1 VTTVHQAFR
10 FALDPTPTQARH
22 LRSHCGAA
30 RFAFNWGL
38 ARVKDRLT
46 ACQAGENSTV
56 PWTLPALRR
65 EWNQVKQEV
74 APWWAENS
82 KEAYSS
88 GLEALARALRNWS
101 SGRATSTPGRR
112 IGFPRFK
119 RKGRGPE
126 SCRFTTGSIRV
137 EPDRHHVALPRLGM
151 IRTHESTRKLAR
163 RIEHGTARI
172 LSATVSCRADRWF
185 VSFTVEVERNANVNS
200 GREVVVGVDAGV
212 HHLAVLSTGEI
223 IENPRP
229 GQSHL
234 RKLRRLN
241 RELAR
246 RRPGSRH
253 QAVTRRRLASLHA
266 HARYIR
272 QDHLHKLTTRLAKQY
287 DVVVVEQLNVA
298 GMLRNRPLARAVAD
312 SSMAEL
318 RRLLA
323 YKTAWYGS
331 RMVAADPWFPSSK
344 TCSACGHVKA
354 KLGLAE
360 RLYVCDSCGLKAD
373 RDLNAALNLAQLAA
387 GSGAEAQK
395 ARGPDVSLSHAEQS
409 GQKRE
414 ASAGYN
420 QMRLAPPPSNRGLPE
435 SIPGTGRVTV
445 LRLMA
450 SSQGVL

>member
-10 FALDPTPTQARH
+10 FALDPTPTQVRR

-38 ARVKDRLT
+38 ALVKDQLD
-46 ACQAGENSTV
+46 ACQPDEDTTV

-65 EWNQVKQEV
+65 EWNQAKHEV

-88 GLEALARALRNWS
+88 GLDALARALQNWS
-101 SGRATSTPGRR
+101 SARASPRPGRR
-112 IGFPRFK
+112 VGFPRFK
-119 RKGRGPE
+119 RKGRGHE
-126 SCRFTTGSIRV
+126 ACRFTTGAISV
-137 EPDRHHVALPRLGM
+137 EPDRHHVTLPRLGT

-172 LSATVSCRADRWF
+172 LSATVSCRAERWF
-185 VSFTVEVERNANVNS
+185 VSFTVEIERNSNAN
-200 GREVVVGVDAGV
+200 GGWDAVVGVDAGV

-223 IENPRP
+223 IENRRP

-241 RELAR
+241 RESAR
-246 RRPGSRH
+246 RRSGSGRRE
-253 QAVTRRRLASLHA
+253 ATRRRIARLHA
-266 HARYIR
+266 RISCLR
-272 QDHLHKLTTRLAKQY
+272 QDEMHKLTTRLAKKY
-287 DVVVVEQLNVA
+287 DVIVVEQLNVA
-298 GMLRNRPLARAVAD
+298 GMLRNRTLARAVAD
-312 SSMAEL
+312 TSMAEL
-318 RRLLA
+318 RRLLS
-323 YKTAWYGS
+323 YKTSWYGS
-331 RMVAADPWFPSSK
+331 RLVVANPWFPSSK

-360 RLYVCDSCGLKAD
+360 RSFVCDSCGLRID
-373 RDLNAALNLAQLAA
+373 RDMNAALNLAQLAA
-387 GSGAEAQK
+387 GSGAEAIN
-395 ARGPDVSLSHAEQS
+395 ARGPDASLGHAEQS

-414 ASAGYN
+414 AGAGYN
-420 QMRLAPPPSNRGLPE
+420 QIRLAPPPSNRGLPE
-435 SIPGTGRVTV
+435 SVQGAGRVTV

-450 SSQGVL
+450 SEGGP

>member
-1 VTTVHQAFR
+1 MTTVHQAFR
-10 FALDPTPTQARH
+10 FALDPTPTQERH

-38 ARVKDRLT
+38 ALVKDRLD
-46 ACQAGENSTV
+46 AYQADANTTV

-65 EWNQVKQEV
+65 EWNHAKYEV

-88 GLEALARALRNWS
+88 GLDALARALRNWS
-101 SGRATSTPGRR
+101 GASGAPGPRRRA
-112 IGFPRFK
+112 GFPRFK
-119 RKGRGPE
+119 NKGRGPQT
-126 SCRFTTGSIRV
+126 CRFTTGPMRV
-137 EPDRHHVALPRLGM
+137 EPDRHHVTLPRLGT

-172 LSATVSCRADRWF
+172 LSATVSCRAERWF
-185 VSFTVEVERNANVNS
+185 VSFTVEAERNANVN
-200 GREVVVGVDAGV
+200 GRREAVVGVDAGV

-246 RRPGSRH
+246 RRPGSRRRE
-253 QAVTRRRLASLHA
+253 ATRRRLACLHA
-266 HARYIR
+266 RVKNLR
-272 QDHLHKLTTRLAKQY
+272 QDELHKLTTRLAKRY

-312 SSMAEL
+312 TSMAEL
-318 RRLLA
+318 RRLLT
-323 YKTAWYGS
+323 YKTSWYGS
-331 RMVAADPWFPSSK
+331 RVFVADPWFPSSK

-360 RLYVCDSCGLKAD
+360 RLFVCDTCGLKAD
-373 RDLNAALNLAQLAA
+373 RDLNAARNLAQLAA
-387 GSGAEAQK
+387 GSGAEAQN
-395 ARGPDVSLSHAEQS
+395 AGGPDVSLGHAEQS

-414 ASAGYN
+414 ASAGYG
-420 QMRLAPPPSNRGLPE
+420 QSRLAPPPSNRGLPE
-435 SIPGTGRVTV
+435 SGPRTGRVTV

-450 SSQGVL
+450 SEGGP

>member
-10 FALDPTPTQARH
+10 FALDPTPTQRRH

-38 ARVKDRLT
+38 ALVKDRLDGH
-46 ACQAGENSTV
+46 QAHEISTV

-65 EWNQVKQEV
+65 EWNQVKHEV

-88 GLEALARALRNWS
+88 GLEALARALKNWS
-101 SGRATSTPGRR
+101 SARAIPRPGRR
-112 IGFPRFK
+112 VGFPRFK
-119 RKGRGPE
+119 KKGRGHE
-126 SCRFTTGSIRV
+126 SCRFTTGPIRV
-137 EPDRHHVALPRLGM
+137 EPDRHHVTLPRLGT

-163 RIEHGTARI
+163 KVEHGTARI

-185 VSFTVEVERNANVNS
+185 VAFTVEVERNSNVNG
-200 GREVVVGVDAGV
+200 GRKAVVGVDAGV

-234 RKLRRLN
+234 RKLKRLN

-246 RRPGSRH
+246 RRSGSRRRT
-253 QAVTRRRLASLHA
+253 ATRHRLASLHA
-266 HARYIR
+266 RAAHVR
-272 QDHLHKLTTRLAKQY
+272 QDHLHKLTTRLATQH
-287 DVVVVEQLNVA
+287 DVIVVEQLNVA

-312 SSMAEL
+312 TSMAEL
-318 RRLLA
+318 RRLLG

-331 RMVAADPWFPSSK
+331 KVLVADPWFPSSK

-360 RLYVCDSCGLKAD
+360 RVYVCDSCGLKTD
-373 RDLNAALNLAQLAA
+373 RDLNAARNLAQLAA
-387 GSGAEAQK
+387 GSGPEAQN
-395 ARGPDVSLSHAEQS
+395 ARGPDVRLDHAEQS

-414 ASAGYN
+414 ASAGN
-420 QMRLAPPPSNRGLPE
+420 SQMRLAPPPSNRGLPE
-435 SIPGTGRVTV
+435 AIPRTSRVTV

-450 SSQGVL
+450 SQGGH